1 MGAEDPG
8 TGSVGLPEPAG
19 GGSARCC
26 TWNTARAAGAGPG
39 PRAGENIAA
48 MTTTRAAA
56 GYLAAA
62 AGGSLGALAR
72 WGLGLAL
79 PHPAGA
85 RPTATLVVNLTGC
98 LLLGL
103 LAAGLFARHPR
114 SPWLRPFLGTGV
126 LGGWTTFS
134 TFAVDAV
141 QLADA
146 GRGAAA
152 AGYVLVS
159 VAGGVLAA
167 AAGVRLGR
175 AVPAPRE
182 ARR

>member
-1 MGAEDPG
+1 M
-8 TGSVGLPEPAG
+8 LPPVAG
-19 GGSARCC
+19 CAAPDRGG
-26 TWNTARAAGAGPG
+26 PL
-39 PRAGENIAA
+39 I
-48 MTTTRAAA
+48 

-62 AGGSLGALAR
+62 LGGALGSLAR

-85 RPTATLVVNLTGC
+85 WPTATLVVNLSGC

-103 LAAGLFARHPR
+103 LAAALFARHPR
-114 SPWLRPFLGTGV
+114 STWLRPLLGTGV

-152 AGYVLVS
+152 VGYVLAS
-159 VAGGVLAA
+159 VVGGVLAA

-175 AVPAPRE
+175 AVPPSGTQR
-182 ARR
+182 

>member
-1 MGAEDPG
+1 MACCLRSRPARPRPGGAP
-8 TGSVGLPEPAG
+8 L
-19 GGSARCC
+19 
-26 TWNTARAAGAGPG
+26 
-39 PRAGENIAA
+39 I
-48 MTTTRAAA
+48 

-62 AGGSLGALAR
+62 LGGALGSLAR
-72 WGLGLAL
+72 WGLGRAL
-79 PHPAGA
+79 PHTAGA
-85 RPTATLVVNLTGC
+85 WPTATLLVNLTGC

-103 LAAGLFARHPR
+103 LAAALFTRHPG
-114 SPWLRPFLGTGV
+114 SSWLRPFLGTGV

-152 AGYVLVS
+152 VGYVLAS
-159 VAGGVLAA
+159 VVGGVLAA

-175 AVPAPRE
+175 VVTPPTGPGR
-182 ARR
+182 